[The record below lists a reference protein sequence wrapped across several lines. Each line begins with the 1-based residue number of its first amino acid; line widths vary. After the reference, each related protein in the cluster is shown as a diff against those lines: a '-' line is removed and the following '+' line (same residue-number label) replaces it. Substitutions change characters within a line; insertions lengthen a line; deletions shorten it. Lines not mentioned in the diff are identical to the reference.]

1 MINNEMALIRF
12 VIGLLGVLL
21 GTYTLYAV
29 VIAVGH
35 GTNPAWVV
43 FMALLVGTLSAF
55 LIKAALDRPPERISA
70 AGQIGTVLMAAAAGA
85 VRGYQVG
92 HMPGL
97 IICTIISSLAA
108 SLYLLAGAERAVND

>member
-1 MINNEMALIRF
+1 MIDNEMALIRF
-12 VIGLLGVLL
+12 VIGLIGVLL

-55 LIKAALDRPPERISA
+55 LIKAALDRPPEQIPA
-70 AGQIGTVLMAAAAGA
+70 TGQIATVLVAAAAGA
-85 VRGYQVG
+85 WRGYYVG

-97 IICTIISSLAA
+97 IIGAIVSGLAG
-108 SLYLLAGAERAVND
+108 SLYLLAGAGRAVND